1 MQTTVNNREGVRVT
15 ARSGIVFRPCH
26 PGQKRVNMALKN
38 YTVNCQLRAAWRPA
52 GPGDFGADAS
62 MDAVSL
68 GPAVAAPSLHAD
80 ANGRVPGALP
90 SACARG
96 RRYYASRI
104 VGSGAHG
111 VVVEYRTASGQTL
124 AIKVVAAGRSSEQE
138 DRACLV
144 PRLRNVV
151 PQWRLDA
158 SDPPEWA
165 FYGMP
170 LLDRDL
176 NPRCLPPRIVAAR
189 AVAGAAAG
197 LRQLADAGY
206 RYFDVKPCNILLG
219 PTGYMLGDV
228 ASVGTRASTY
238 PPPASFGVLF
248 SWYQMRGGLLGRDE
262 RAYNLNCAW
271 TLMVTYLLVAL
282 PRRELRRAG
291 QTTRASRAFSY
302 ESLDVSHPDRG
313 YKILVDCARLM
324 LAELPNNGLG
334 PMIKRIV
341 AGRLPRLDEIFQVV
355 ETLEPRHD

>member
-1 MQTTVNNREGVRVT
+1 
-15 ARSGIVFRPCH
+15 
-26 PGQKRVNMALKN
+26 
-38 YTVNCQLRAAWRPA
+38 
-52 GPGDFGADAS
+52 

-68 GPAVAAPSLHAD
+68 GPAVAAPSLHGE
-80 ANGRVPGALP
+80 ANGRLPGALP

-111 VVVEYRTASGQTL
+111 VVVEYRTASGRAL

-144 PRLRNVV
+144 PRLENVV

-158 SDPPEWA
+158 QDLEWA

-176 NPRCLPPRIVAAR
+176 NPRRLPPPIVAAR

-238 PPPASFGVLF
+238 PPPASLVVLF
-248 SWYQMRGGLLGRDE
+248 PWYRMQGGLLGRDE
-262 RAYNLNCAW
+262 RAYSLNCAW
-271 TLMVTYLLVAL
+271 TLMVTYLLIAM

-302 ESLDVSHPDRG
+302 ESPDVSHPDRG
-313 YKILVDCARLM
+313 YKVLLDCARLM
-324 LAELPNNGLG
+324 LAELPPNGLS
-334 PMIKRIV
+334 PMIKNIL
-341 AGRLPRLDEIFQVV
+341 AGRLPRLTEIFRAVQAI
-355 ETLEPRHD
+355 EPT